1 MSTLKKNVRIRNLAE
16 PARSSIRGPKARH
29 NYLELL
35 KVDGWSS
42 GYVSVNSFLKHL
54 FRKSKSEASKR
65 TYLRR
70 LSSFCIYVGKNPDE
84 LVRLPKNEIEGLV
97 QAYADGFN
105 NGRYSIRY
113 ANNNIAVLKSFF
125 GTNGFR
131 KGNAIEVE
139 GYYMPSRYRKVPE
152 YIPSKHEVYLMADSA
167 RSLRDRAIILTLY
180 SSGIRNS
187 TLRALVYGDV
197 KGELSRGIDNILL
210 SVYPEM
216 KLVDPNACKNNIP
229 YYTFVC
235 DEAAEATRLYLKERE
250 DRYGKVLDREP
261 LFASEYNQI
270 SKEERRA
277 KVMTSRQVQN
287 VVKSLA
293 KRAGI
298 PRWRYVTPHC
308 LRKTFESVT
317 RSELVGGGRLDPK
330 VQEFL
335 MGHILPGSQDTY
347 FDKTKIEEMRAEYSR
362 LKFGRVIVENKFKVL
377 RSAVAKA
384 FEGTGIDS
392 YKVMEEYVKM
402 RQRGVS
408 P

>member
-1 MSTLKKNVRIRNLAE
+1 MSVLCRANSGG
-16 PARSSIRGPKARH
+16 PASTSFVVGSKTRH
-29 NYLELL
+29 SYLELL
-35 KVDGWSS
+35 KVSGWSS
-42 GYVSVNSFLKHL
+42 GYASVNLLLKHL
-54 FRKSKSEASKR
+54 LRKSRSEASKR

-70 LSSFCIYVGKNPDE
+70 LSSFCVYAGKNPDE
-84 LVRLPKNEIEGLV
+84 LVRLPKGEIERLV

-105 NGRYSIRY
+105 NGKYSIRY
-113 ANNNIAVLKSFF
+113 ANNNIAALKSFF
-125 GTNGFR
+125 GANGFR

-167 RSLRDRAIILTLY
+167 SSLRDRAIVLTIC

-216 KLVDPNACKNNIP
+216 KLVDPNACKNNVP

-235 DEAAEATRLYLKERE
+235 DETAEAIRLYLRERE
-250 DRYGKVLDREP
+250 DRYGKILEHEP

-308 LRKTFESVT
+308 LRKTFESVI
-317 RSELVGGGRLDPK
+317 RSEFADGGRLDPK
-330 VQEFL
+330 VQEFF

-362 LKFGRVIVENKFKVL
+362 LKFGRVVVENKFKVL

-384 FEGTGIDS
+384 FEGTGIDP
-392 YKVMEEYVKM
+392 YKVMGDYIKM
-402 RQRGVS
+402 KERGVLT
-408 P
+408 